1 LRIVITGGTG
11 FLGLRLVRELLAE
24 HRSLTLLARRG
35 PAETLDLIAR
45 FLALSAESPELI
57 SELPERITVRR
68 ADVTEPRF
76 GLSEAE
82 FAALAA
88 DVDVLWHCA
97 GDTTLDADLNLL
109 RRVNV
114 DGTRNALD
122 LVGRGRRR
130 PLLYHVSTAFVAGKR
145 QYGTVYDDELTD
157 AYGFE
162 TPYEQS
168 KYEAET
174 EIRRWQRRHG
184 RPVVV
189 FRPSILTS
197 DLAYD
202 PDLPPH
208 PFITAV
214 LTLSAIKRAAAGTYD
229 ARPMVRLTGN
239 PDAQLNVIPVE
250 DAAAV
255 MVRLSRLPPARR
267 VDTYHVVHAH
277 EVPAATV
284 LRALGEA
291 IGAEFVLVRELD
303 DRTPLETRLHLLLS
317 ATAYVKHQRRYDD
330 ARVRDLVDCQ
340 SSRGPVDLD
349 YLLAAT
355 RLVPGSAAQGQS
367 AQGQSAQDQRAR
379 GPAAAR

>member
-1 LRIVITGGTG
+1 LRIVITGAAG

-24 HRSLTLLARRG
+24 HGSLTLLVRRG
-35 PAETLDLIAR
+35 SGETLDRVAR
-45 FLALSAESPELI
+45 FLALSGDSPELI
-57 SELPERITVRR
+57 SELPERLTVRR

-76 GLSEAE
+76 GLSDAE
-82 FAALAA
+82 FAELA
-88 DVDVLWHCA
+88 DDLDVLWHCA
-97 GDTTLDADLNLL
+97 GDTTLDADLNQL
-109 RRVNV
+109 RKVNV
-114 DGTRNALD
+114 DGTRNALA

-145 QYGTVYDDELTD
+145 EYGTVYDDELTD

-162 TPYEQS
+162 TPYERS

-174 EIRRWQRRHG
+174 EIRRWQRRHD

-208 PFITAV
+208 PLITAV
-214 LTLSAIKRAAAGTYD
+214 LTLSAIKQATVGSGL
-229 ARPMVRLTGN
+229 RPRDDDRPVVRLLGN
-239 PDAQLNVIPVE
+239 PDAQLNIVPVE

-255 MVRLSRLPPARR
+255 MVRLSRLSPARR
-267 VDTYHVVHAH
+267 VDTYHVVHPH

-284 LRALGEA
+284 MRALGEI
-291 IGAEFVLVRELD
+291 IGVEFVLVRELD
-303 DRTPLETRLHLLLS
+303 DPTALETRLHLLLS

-330 ARVRDLVDCQ
+330 ARVRALVDGA
-340 SSRGPVDLD
+340 SSRGQLDLD
-349 YLLAAT
+349 YLLAT
-355 RLVPGSAAQGQS
+355 VRHVPS
-367 AQGQSAQDQRAR
+367 
-379 GPAAAR
+379 PAAVRS